1 MNIKEKIQSYARIL
15 RVAKKPSGMEFRAIL
30 KVTGIGILLIGVIG
44 FLIHIAS
51 RLITAA

>member
-30 KVTGIGILLIGVIG
+30 KVTGIGILLIGIIG
-44 FLIHIAS
+44 FLIHMVS
-51 RLITAA
+51 RFVTLA